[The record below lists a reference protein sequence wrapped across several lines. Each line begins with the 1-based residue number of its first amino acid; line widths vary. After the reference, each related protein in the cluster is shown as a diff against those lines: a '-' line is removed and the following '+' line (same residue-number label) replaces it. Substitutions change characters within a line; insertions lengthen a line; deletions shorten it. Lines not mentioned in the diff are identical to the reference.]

1 MSQIKIKNHIISKTG
16 LPFLIAEAGI
26 NHNGDIKKALKMI
39 RVAKKSGADAIKFQ
53 TFKAE
58 ELVSNK
64 KQKYTYRSKG
74 KKITESMLNM
84 FRRYELTEQN
94 WMLIKKK
101 CDQEKI
107 IFLSTPQ
114 NRTDLDLL
122 LRLKITAI
130 KVGSDDFTN
139 IPLIKDYSTTEIGRA
154 HV

>member
-1 MSQIKIKNHIISKTG
+1 
-16 LPFLIAEAGI
+16 
-26 NHNGDIKKALKMI
+26 MI

-114 NRTDLDLL
+114 NRT
-122 LRLKITAI
+122 
-130 KVGSDDFTN
+130 
-139 IPLIKDYSTTEIGRA
+139 EIGRA